1 MRRTLAVLVLIGF
14 LVYTGVYVF
23 VYLFR
28 AFRLEEPAD
37 GATVYVWHGDPMMR
51 AVLVA
56 VLFAIGLLLLLFVSL
71 SRSSFRRT
79 GRIAVRPDLWEWLV
93 ERGEETNEAP
103 ERIAERALS
112 MYRSQQSSPL
122 RGRAEI

>member
-1 MRRTLAVLVLIGF
+1 MRRTFAVLVLVGF

-28 AFRLEEPAD
+28 AFRLEEPASD
-37 GATVYVWHGDPMMR
+37 AVVYLWHGDPMTR
-51 AVLVA
+51 AILVA

-71 SRSSFRRT
+71 AGSSYRRAGKIEVRS
-79 GRIAVRPDLWEWLV
+79 DLWEWLV

-103 ERIAERALS
+103 ERIAERALA
-112 MYRSQQSSPL
+112 MYRSQQSNRL
-122 RGRAEI
+122 G

>member
-1 MRRTLAVLVLIGF
+1 MKRTLAVLVLVGF

-28 AFRLEEPAD
+28 AFRLGDPAEVV
-37 GATVYVWHGDPMMR
+37 TVYVWHGDPMIR

-71 SRSSFRRT
+71 NRATFRRV
-79 GRIAVRPDLWEWLV
+79 GSIRIRPDLWEWLV
-93 ERGEETNEAP
+93 RRGEETNEAP
-103 ERIAERALS
+103 ERIAERALAS
-112 MYRSQQSSPL
+112 YQS
-122 RGRAEI
+122 RHGNGIG